1 MFVNIEEK
9 DCQCVSLVCVGVA
22 SLVLS
27 NPRIPPTQLDFLT
40 ALGKAHSSV
49 GANELEEYV
58 KWTKEFGQDG

>member
-1 MFVNIEEK
+1 MCVDIEEK
-9 DCQCVSLVCVGVA
+9 DCQRVSLVCVGIVSLTPA
-22 SLVLS
+22 SS
-27 NPRIPPTQLDFLT
+27 HKLDFLT